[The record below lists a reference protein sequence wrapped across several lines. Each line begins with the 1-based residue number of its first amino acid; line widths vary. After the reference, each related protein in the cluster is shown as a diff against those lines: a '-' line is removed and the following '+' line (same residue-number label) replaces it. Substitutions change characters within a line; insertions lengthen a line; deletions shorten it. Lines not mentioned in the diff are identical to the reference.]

1 MKKKN
6 CLFTFSVIL
15 LSIALTGCSASKNL
29 INTAKNISGGVTSK
43 SSSSSTTSSSSSS
56 SSSSTTSSSSSSSS
70 SSTTSSSSSSSSS
83 STTSSSS
90 SSVSSSNF
98 NPQDTSDATIRS
110 ISTYNDYITMYSK
123 IVDEYLTNY
132 QNAVAG
138 TVLDDANTIE
148 QMKQETLKSLEEQKK
163 EYGAMGNTK
172 IIGKDSLVEFLK
184 NYRNGLKEYTDNIS
198 TQIQ

>member
-6 CLFTFSVIL
+6 CLFTFAVIL

-29 INTAKNISGGVTSK
+29 INTAKNISGRVTSK
-43 SSSSSTTSSSSSS
+43 SSSSSTTSSSSG
-56 SSSSTTSSSSSSSS
+56 
-70 SSTTSSSSSSSSS
+70 
-83 STTSSSS
+83 
-90 SSVSSSNF
+90 SVSSSNF
-98 NPQDTSDATIRS
+98 NPQDTSDATIES
-110 ISTYNDYITMYSK
+110 ILTMYSK

-148 QMKQETLKSLEEQKK
+148 QMKQESLKSLEEQKK
-163 EYGAMGNTK
+163 EYGPMGNTK
-172 IIGKDSLVEFLK
+172 IVGKDSLVEFLK

>member
-56 SSSSTTSSSSSSSS
+56 SITSSSSSSSS
-70 SSTTSSSSSSSSS
+70 SSTTSSSS
-83 STTSSSS
+83 TISSSS

-110 ISTYNDYITMYSK
+110 ISIYNDYITMYSK

>member
-15 LSIALTGCSASKNL
+15 LSIALIGCSASKNL
-29 INTAKNISGGVTSK
+29 INTAKNISGVVTSK
-43 SSSSSTTSSSSSS
+43 SSSSSTI
-56 SSSSTTSSSSSSSS
+56 
-70 SSTTSSSSSSSSS
+70 
-83 STTSSSS
+83 SSSS

-98 NPQDTSDATIRS
+98 NPQDTSDATIES
-110 ISTYNDYITMYSK
+110 ISTYNDYLTMCSK

-138 TVLDDANTIE
+138 TVLDDTNTIE

-163 EYGAMGNTK
+163 EYGAMGNKK

-184 NYRNGLKEYTDNIS
+184 NYRNGLKEYIDNIS

>member
-6 CLFTFSVIL
+6 CLFTFAVIL
-15 LSIALTGCSASKNL
+15 LSIELTGCSVSKNL
-29 INTAKNISGGVTSK
+29 INTAKNVSGRVTSK
-43 SSSSSTTSSSSSS
+43 SSSSSTTSSSSG
-56 SSSSTTSSSSSSSS
+56 
-70 SSTTSSSSSSSSS
+70 
-83 STTSSSS
+83 
-90 SSVSSSNF
+90 SVSSSNF
-98 NPQDTSDATIRS
+98 NPQDTSDATIES
-110 ISTYNDYITMYSK
+110 ISTYNDYLTMYSK

-148 QMKQETLKSLEEQKK
+148 QMKQESLKSLEEQKK
-163 EYGAMGNTK
+163 EYGPMGNTK
-172 IIGKDSLVEFLK
+172 IVGKDSLVEFLK

>member
-6 CLFTFSVIL
+6 CLFTFAVIL

-29 INTAKNISGGVTSK
+29 INTAKNISGRVTSK
-43 SSSSSTTSSSSSS
+43 SSG
-56 SSSSTTSSSSSSSS
+56 
-70 SSTTSSSSSSSSS
+70 
-83 STTSSSS
+83 
-90 SSVSSSNF
+90 SVSSSNF
-98 NPQDTSDATIRS
+98 NPQDTSDATIES
-110 ISTYNDYITMYSK
+110 ISTYNDYLTMYSK

-148 QMKQETLKSLEEQKK
+148 QMKQESLKSLEEQKK
-163 EYGAMGNTK
+163 EYGPMGNTK
-172 IIGKDSLVEFLK
+172 IVGKDSLVEFLK

>member
-29 INTAKNISGGVTSK
+29 INTAKNISGRVTSK
-43 SSSSSTTSSSSSS
+43 SSSSSTTSSSSG
-56 SSSSTTSSSSSSSS
+56 
-70 SSTTSSSSSSSSS
+70 
-83 STTSSSS
+83 
-90 SSVSSSNF
+90 SVSSSNF

>member
-43 SSSSSTTSSSSSS
+43 SSSSSTTSSSS
-56 SSSSTTSSSSSSSS
+56 TI
-70 SSTTSSSSSSSSS
+70 
-83 STTSSSS
+83 SSSS

-98 NPQDTSDATIRS
+98 TPQDTSDATIES
-110 ISTYNDYITMYSK
+110 ISTYNDYLTMCSK

>member
-56 SSSSTTSSSSSSSS
+56 SITSSSSSSPS
-70 SSTTSSSSSSSSS
+70 SSTI
-83 STTSSSS
+83 SSSS

>member
-43 SSSSSTTSSSSSS
+43 SSSSSTT
-56 SSSSTTSSSSSSSS
+56 
-70 SSTTSSSSSSSSS
+70 SSSSSS

>member
-43 SSSSSTTSSSSSS
+43 SSSSSTTSSSS
-56 SSSSTTSSSSSSSS
+56 TI
-70 SSTTSSSSSSSSS
+70 SSSSSS

-98 NPQDTSDATIRS
+98 NPQDTSDATIES
-110 ISTYNDYITMYSK
+110 ISTYNDYLTMCSK

-138 TVLDDANTIE
+138 TVLDDTNTIE

-163 EYGAMGNTK
+163 EYGAMGNKK

-184 NYRNGLKEYTDNIS
+184 NYRNGLKEYIDNIS

>member
-43 SSSSSTTSSSSSS
+43 SSSSSTTSSSS
-56 SSSSTTSSSSSSSS
+56 TI
-70 SSTTSSSSSSSSS
+70 
-83 STTSSSS
+83 SSSS

-110 ISTYNDYITMYSK
+110 ISTYNDYLTMYSK

-163 EYGAMGNTK
+163 EYGAMGNKK

>member
-29 INTAKNISGGVTSK
+29 INTAKNISENVTNNSNDSA
-43 SSSSSTTSSSSSS
+43 SS
-56 SSSSTTSSSSSSSS
+56 
-70 SSTTSSSSSSSSS
+70 
-83 STTSSSS
+83 SSSS

>member
-6 CLFTFSVIL
+6 CLFTFAVIL
-15 LSIALTGCSASKNL
+15 LSIALTGCSASKNI
-29 INTAKNISGGVTSK
+29 INTAKNISGRVTSK
-43 SSSSSTTSSSSSS
+43 SSSSSTTSSSSG
-56 SSSSTTSSSSSSSS
+56 
-70 SSTTSSSSSSSSS
+70 
-83 STTSSSS
+83 
-90 SSVSSSNF
+90 SVSSSNF
-98 NPQDTSDATIRS
+98 NPQDTSDTTIES
-110 ISTYNDYITMYSK
+110 IATYNDYLTMYSK

-148 QMKQETLKSLEEQKK
+148 QMKQESLKSLEEQKK
-163 EYGAMGNTK
+163 EYGPMGNTK
-172 IIGKDSLVEFLK
+172 IVGKDSLVEFLK

>member
-56 SSSSTTSSSSSSSS
+56 
-70 SSTTSSSSSSSSS
+70 
-83 STTSSSS
+83 
-90 SSVSSSNF
+90 VSSSNF
-98 NPQDTSDATIRS
+98 NPQDTSDAAIGS
-110 ISTYNDYITMYSK
+110 ISTYNDYLTMYSK

>member
-6 CLFTFSVIL
+6 CLFTFAVIL
-15 LSIALTGCSASKNL
+15 LSIALTGCSVSKNL
-29 INTAKNISGGVTSK
+29 LNTAKNVSVRVTSK
-43 SSSSSTTSSSSSS
+43 SSSSSTTSSSSG
-56 SSSSTTSSSSSSSS
+56 
-70 SSTTSSSSSSSSS
+70 
-83 STTSSSS
+83 
-90 SSVSSSNF
+90 SVSSSNF
-98 NPQDTSDATIRS
+98 NPQDTSDATIES
-110 ISTYNDYITMYSK
+110 ISTYNDYLTMYSK

-148 QMKQETLKSLEEQKK
+148 QMKQESLKSLEEQKK
-163 EYGAMGNTK
+163 EYGPMGNTK
-172 IIGKDSLVEFLK
+172 IVGKDSLVEFLK

>member
-29 INTAKNISGGVTSK
+29 INTAKNISVGVTSK
-43 SSSSSTTSSSSSS
+43 SSSSSTTSSSS
-56 SSSSTTSSSSSSSS
+56 TI
-70 SSTTSSSSSSSSS
+70 
-83 STTSSSS
+83 SSSS

-98 NPQDTSDATIRS
+98 TPQDTSDATIES
-110 ISTYNDYITMYSK
+110 ISTYNDYLTMCSK

-163 EYGAMGNTK
+163 EYGAMGNKK

>member
-15 LSIALTGCSASKNL
+15 LSIALTGCSASKSL

-43 SSSSSTTSSSSSS
+43 
-56 SSSSTTSSSSSSSS
+56 
-70 SSTTSSSSSSSSS
+70 SSSS

-110 ISTYNDYITMYSK
+110 ISTYNDYLTMYSK

>member
-43 SSSSSTTSSSSSS
+43 SSSSSTTSSSS
-56 SSSSTTSSSSSSSS
+56 TISSSSS
-70 SSTTSSSSSSSSS
+70 SSTI
-83 STTSSSS
+83 SSSS

-110 ISTYNDYITMYSK
+110 ISTYNDYLTMYSK

-132 QNAVAG
+132 QN
-138 TVLDDANTIE
+138 
-148 QMKQETLKSLEEQKK
+148 
-163 EYGAMGNTK
+163 
-172 IIGKDSLVEFLK
+172 
-184 NYRNGLKEYTDNIS
+184 
-198 TQIQ
+198 

>member
-15 LSIALTGCSASKNL
+15 LSIALTGCSASKSL

-56 SSSSTTSSSSSSSS
+56 SSSSTT
-70 SSTTSSSSSSSSS
+70 SSSSSS

-123 IVDEYLTNY
+123 IVDEYLTNL

>member
-6 CLFTFSVIL
+6 CLFTFAVIL
-15 LSIALTGCSASKNL
+15 LSIALTGCSASKNI
-29 INTAKNISGGVTSK
+29 INTAKNISGRVTSK
-43 SSSSSTTSSSSSS
+43 SSSSSTTSSSSG
-56 SSSSTTSSSSSSSS
+56 
-70 SSTTSSSSSSSSS
+70 
-83 STTSSSS
+83 
-90 SSVSSSNF
+90 SVSSSNF
-98 NPQDTSDATIRS
+98 NPQDTSDTTIES
-110 ISTYNDYITMYSK
+110 ISTYNDYLTMYSK

-148 QMKQETLKSLEEQKK
+148 QIKQESLKSLEEQKK
-163 EYGAMGNTK
+163 EYGPMGNTK
-172 IIGKDSLVEFLK
+172 IVGKDSLVEFLK

>member
-43 SSSSSTTSSSSSS
+43 SSSSSITSSSSSS
-56 SSSSTTSSSSSSSS
+56 SSSSTI
-70 SSTTSSSSSSSSS
+70 
-83 STTSSSS
+83 SSSS

>member
-6 CLFTFSVIL
+6 CLITFAVIL
-15 LSIALTGCSASKNL
+15 LSIALTGCSVSKNL
-29 INTAKNISGGVTSK
+29 INTAKNVSGRVTSK
-43 SSSSSTTSSSSSS
+43 SSSSSTTSSSSG
-56 SSSSTTSSSSSSSS
+56 
-70 SSTTSSSSSSSSS
+70 
-83 STTSSSS
+83 
-90 SSVSSSNF
+90 SVSSSNF
-98 NPQDTSDATIRS
+98 NPQDTSDATIES
-110 ISTYNDYITMYSK
+110 ISTYNDYLTMYSK

-148 QMKQETLKSLEEQKK
+148 QMKQESLKSLEEQKK
-163 EYGAMGNTK
+163 EYGPMGNTK
-172 IIGKDSLVEFLK
+172 IVGKDSLVEFLK

>member
-6 CLFTFSVIL
+6 CLFTFAVIL
-15 LSIALTGCSASKNL
+15 LSIGLTGCSASKNI
-29 INTAKNISGGVTSK
+29 INTAKNISGRVTSK
-43 SSSSSTTSSSSSS
+43 SSSSSTTSSSSG
-56 SSSSTTSSSSSSSS
+56 
-70 SSTTSSSSSSSSS
+70 
-83 STTSSSS
+83 
-90 SSVSSSNF
+90 SVSSSNF
-98 NPQDTSDATIRS
+98 NPQDTSDATIES
-110 ISTYNDYITMYSK
+110 ISTYNDYLTMYSK
-123 IVDEYLTNY
+123 IIDEYLTNY

-163 EYGAMGNTK
+163 EYGPMGNTK
-172 IIGKDSLVEFLK
+172 IVGKDSLVEFLK

>member
-29 INTAKNISGGVTSK
+29 INTAKNISEVVTSK
-43 SSSSSTTSSSSSS
+43 SSSSSTTSSKS
-56 SSSSTTSSSSSSSS
+56 SSSSTTSSSSG
-70 SSTTSSSSSSSSS
+70 
-83 STTSSSS
+83 
-90 SSVSSSNF
+90 SVSSSNF
-98 NPQDTSDATIRS
+98 NPQDTSDATIES
-110 ISTYNDYITMYSK
+110 ISTYNDYLTMYSK

-138 TVLDDANTIE
+138 TVLDNANTIE

-163 EYGAMGNTK
+163 EYGVMGNTK
-172 IIGKDSLVEFLK
+172 IIGKDSLVEYLK
-184 NYRNGLKEYTDNIS
+184 NYRNGLKEYIVNIS

>member
-6 CLFTFSVIL
+6 CLFTFAVIL
-15 LSIALTGCSASKNL
+15 LSIALTGCSVSKNL
-29 INTAKNISGGVTSK
+29 INTAKNVSGRVTSK
-43 SSSSSTTSSSSSS
+43 SSSSSTTSSSSGSI
-56 SSSSTTSSSSSSSS
+56 
-70 SSTTSSSSSSSSS
+70 
-83 STTSSSS
+83 
-90 SSVSSSNF
+90 SSSNF
-98 NPQDTSDATIRS
+98 NPQDTSDATIES
-110 ISTYNDYITMYSK
+110 ISTYNDYLTMYSK

-148 QMKQETLKSLEEQKK
+148 QMKQESLKSLEEQKK
-163 EYGAMGNTK
+163 EYGPMGNTK
-172 IIGKDSLVEFLK
+172 IVGKDSLVEFLK

>member
-6 CLFTFSVIL
+6 CLFTFAVIL
-15 LSIALTGCSASKNL
+15 LSIALTGCSASKNI
-29 INTAKNISGGVTSK
+29 INTAKNISGRVTSK
-43 SSSSSTTSSSSSS
+43 SSSSSTTSSSSG
-56 SSSSTTSSSSSSSS
+56 
-70 SSTTSSSSSSSSS
+70 
-83 STTSSSS
+83 
-90 SSVSSSNF
+90 SVSSSNF
-98 NPQDTSDATIRS
+98 NPQDTSDTTIEG
-110 ISTYNDYITMYSK
+110 ISTYNDYLTMYSK

-148 QMKQETLKSLEEQKK
+148 QMKQESLKSLEEQKK
-163 EYGAMGNTK
+163 EYGPMGNTK
-172 IIGKDSLVEFLK
+172 IVGKDSLVEFLK

>member
-6 CLFTFSVIL
+6 CLFTFAVIL

-29 INTAKNISGGVTSK
+29 INTAKNISENVTNNSND
-43 SSSSSTTSSSSSS
+43 SSSSSS
-56 SSSSTTSSSSSSSS
+56 SSSSSG
-70 SSTTSSSSSSSSS
+70 
-83 STTSSSS
+83 
-90 SSVSSSNF
+90 SVSSSNF
-98 NPQDTSDATIRS
+98 NPQDTSDATIES
-110 ISTYNDYITMYSK
+110 ISTYNDYLTMYSK

-148 QMKQETLKSLEEQKK
+148 QMKQESLKSLEEQKK
-163 EYGAMGNTK
+163 EYGPMGNTK
-172 IIGKDSLVEFLK
+172 IVGKDSLVEFLK

>member
-6 CLFTFSVIL
+6 CLFTFAVIL
-15 LSIALTGCSASKNL
+15 LSIALTGCSASKNI
-29 INTAKNISGGVTSK
+29 INTAKNISGRVTSK
-43 SSSSSTTSSSSSS
+43 SSSSSTTSSSSG
-56 SSSSTTSSSSSSSS
+56 
-70 SSTTSSSSSSSSS
+70 
-83 STTSSSS
+83 
-90 SSVSSSNF
+90 SVSSSNF
-98 NPQDTSDATIRS
+98 NPQDTSDTTIES
-110 ISTYNDYITMYSK
+110 ISTYNDYLTMYLK

-148 QMKQETLKSLEEQKK
+148 QMKQESLKSLEEQKK
-163 EYGAMGNTK
+163 EYGPMGNTK
-172 IIGKDSLVEFLK
+172 IVGKDSLVEFLK

>member
-56 SSSSTTSSSSSSSS
+56 
-70 SSTTSSSSSSSSS
+70 
-83 STTSSSS
+83 
-90 SSVSSSNF
+90 VSSSNF

-110 ISTYNDYITMYSK
+110 ISTYNDYLTMYSK

>member
-56 SSSSTTSSSSSSSS
+56 SITSSSSSSSS
-70 SSTTSSSSSSSSS
+70 SSTI
-83 STTSSSS
+83 SSSS

-98 NPQDTSDATIRS
+98 NPQDTSDATIGS
-110 ISTYNDYITMYSK
+110 ISTYNDYLTMYSK

>member
-6 CLFTFSVIL
+6 CLFTFAVIL

-29 INTAKNISGGVTSK
+29 INTAKNISGRVTSK

-56 SSSSTTSSSSSSSS
+56 SSSSTTSSSS
-70 SSTTSSSSSSSSS
+70 TI
-83 STTSSSS
+83 SSSS

-98 NPQDTSDATIRS
+98 NPQDTSDATIES
-110 ISTYNDYITMYSK
+110 ISTYNDYLTMYSK

-148 QMKQETLKSLEEQKK
+148 QMKQESLKSLEEQKK
-163 EYGAMGNTK
+163 EYGPMGNTK
-172 IIGKDSLVEFLK
+172 IVGKDSLVEFLK